1 MANDILL
8 RVAFWF
14 LDTIYVVAVIK
25 VFCDLVVLGLS
36 Q

>member
-1 MANDILL
+1 MTNDDLL
-8 RVAFWF
+8 HVPFGF

-25 VFCDLVVLGLS
+25 FFCDLLVLDLS